1 MEDIKEDIK
10 KISRSELY
18 SRLEAFKGGKW
29 IYSPEY
35 AELNR
40 RLDTFTIKRL
50 EDEGYDI
57 PNGMRQS
64 DVKQKKIKTN

>member
-1 MEDIKEDIK
+1 MEDIK
-10 KISRSELY
+10 KISREELY
-18 SRLEAFKGGKW
+18 DRLDALKRGKW

-35 AELNR
+35 EELNR
-40 RLDTFTIKRL
+40 RLNTFTIKRL

-64 DVKQKKIKTN
+64 DVKQKKIKEKK

>member
-1 MEDIKEDIK
+1 MEDIK
-10 KISRSELY
+10 KISREELY
-18 SRLEAFKGGKW
+18 DRLDAFVRGKW
-29 IYSPEY
+29 INSPEY

-40 RLDTFTIKRL
+40 RLNTFTIKRL

-64 DVKQKKIKTN
+64 EVKQKKIKEKK